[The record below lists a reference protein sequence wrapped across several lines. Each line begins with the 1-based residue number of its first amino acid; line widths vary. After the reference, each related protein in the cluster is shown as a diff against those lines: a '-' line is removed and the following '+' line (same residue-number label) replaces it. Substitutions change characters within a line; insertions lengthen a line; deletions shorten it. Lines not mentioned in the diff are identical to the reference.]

1 MFVAVLI
8 SLFLQSQVYA
18 ATASITERQLTPVVH
33 PVVGHTL
40 PPKSVNIHPDQNK
53 FYVNCLEESK
63 TIVYC
68 VESREKLKVVKDLEV
83 IR

>member
-8 SLFLQSQVYA
+8 SLFLQSQVSA

-33 PVVGHTL
+33 P
-40 PPKSVNIHPDQNK
+40 DQNK
-53 FYVNCLEESK
+53 FHINCLEESK
-63 TIVYC
+63 TIVYGI
-68 VESREKLKVVKDLEV
+68 VSREKLKVVKDLEV

>member
-8 SLFLQSQVYA
+8 SLFLQSQVSA
-18 ATASITERQLTPVVH
+18 ATASITERQLTPVV
-33 PVVGHTL
+33 
-40 PPKSVNIHPDQNK
+40 HPDQNK

-63 TIVYC
+63 TIVYGI
-68 VESREKLKVVKDLEV
+68 VSREKLKVVKDLEV